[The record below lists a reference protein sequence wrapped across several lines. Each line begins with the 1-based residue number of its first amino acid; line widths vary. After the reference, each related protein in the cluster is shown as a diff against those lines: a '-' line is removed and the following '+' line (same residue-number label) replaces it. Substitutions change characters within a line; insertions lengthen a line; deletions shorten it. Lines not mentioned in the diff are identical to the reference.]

1 MVALEAISAGVPV
14 LVSSETGIAK
24 ALADLEDGMSVI
36 VKSDTSDEWASRI
49 RRLSEQ
55 RRGDRNTTAL
65 QLRERYMLKYSWEK
79 ECKKFEKM
87 ILELAKSADQTDIP

>member
-24 ALADLEDGMSVI
+24 ALADLEDGVSVI